1 MSLRLI
7 ARSGLAQPR
16 VTDKIILFSAFTV
29 VRPFIPGN
37 EPPFDQHTLPPSLSN
52 QILLFQ
58 RWYRWFLYQSKYFLL
73 LARENINEPY

>member
-52 QILLFQ
+52 
-58 RWYRWFLYQSKYFLL
+58 
-73 LARENINEPY
+73 